1 MQADIAQHRQRP
13 DLRLTVRGGAIALAA
28 VAGGVL
34 VASWVQ
40 PLLDG
45 ETLLLLGVLVA
56 ARFGGLGS
64 GLLACLLAT
73 LALDYFFI
81 SPLHQF
87 GLAPGQVPRPAA
99 FVLLTVFFAVLVD
112 SRQRAERALKV
123 AHDDMESRVHQRTAE
138 LQQVNEQLR
147 SEIADRRRADEALRE
162 KASLLNLTHDSI
174 FVRRVEDDV
183 ITYWNRGA
191 ESLYGWTA
199 GQTVGRVSHE
209 LLLTIF
215 PAPID
220 EINARLVST
229 GRWEGELVHTKA
241 DGDHVVVA
249 SRWALLPDSE
259 GNPLAVLETNNDI
272 TASKRA
278 EQALRQQA
286 NLLEQTHDAIFV
298 WDFRGTIVYWNRGAE
313 QLYGFSRE
321 EATGRRSH
329 DLLHTEHPMPTAAF
343 ESALERDAE
352 WTGELVH
359 TTRSGQKII
368 VESRHM
374 LLLEADGRR
383 LVLETNR
390 DITERKR
397 AEQALEELAG
407 RLITAQE
414 EERRRIGRELHDH
427 ISQMLGVLTVKIDQ
441 LRAENPA
448 APDLAAALDD
458 LRRDSTQ
465 ITNDVHRLSH
475 RLHSSMLDYL
485 GLVPAL
491 QKLVSE
497 FSERNGI
504 GITFAHTSLP
514 ASLPPDVA
522 LCLFRVV
529 EESLTNIAKH
539 SKAPSAAI
547 HLTGGADGI
556 RLRIE
561 DAGTGFDMA
570 LLAGRPGLGFI
581 SMQERLRV
589 LHGGMRVESGP
600 SRGTR
605 IDAWVPAMPLPGAAQ
620 DTFRTEPA

>member
-1 MQADIAQHRQRP
+1 MQAHIAQHRQRP
-13 DLRLTVRGGAIALAA
+13 DLRLTARRGAVALAA

-34 VASWVQ
+34 VALWVQ
-40 PLLDG
+40 PVLDG
-45 ETLLLLGVLVA
+45 ETLLLVAVLAA

-64 GLLACLLAT
+64 GLLACLLAA

-81 SPLHQF
+81 PPLHQF
-87 GLAPGQVPRPAA
+87 GLAPGQLPRPAA
-99 FVLLTVFFAVLVD
+99 FVLLTVFFAILVD
-112 SRQRAERALKV
+112 SRQRAERALKM
-123 AHDDMESRVHQRTAE
+123 AHDEMESRIHERTAE

-147 SEIADRRRADEALRE
+147 SEIADRRRAEDAVRE

-199 GQTVGRVSHE
+199 WQTVGRVSHE

-220 EINARLVST
+220 EITARLVSA

-241 DGDHVVVA
+241 DGDQVIVA

-259 GNPLAVLETNNDI
+259 GNPLAILETNNDI

-329 DLLHTEHPMPTAAF
+329 DLLHTEHPMLTAAF

-397 AEQALEELAG
+397 TEQALEELAG

-441 LRAENPA
+441 LRAESPA

-458 LRRDSTQ
+458 LRRDSTE

-504 GITFAHTSLP
+504 GITFAHTALP
-514 ASLPPDVA
+514 ASMPPDVA

-539 SKAPSAAI
+539 SKAPSGAI
-547 HLTGGADGI
+547 QITGSPDGVH
-556 RLRIE
+556 LRIE
-561 DAGTGFDMA
+561 DAGTGFDTA
-570 LLAGRPGLGFI
+570 ALAGKASLGFV

-589 LHGGMRVESGP
+589 LHGTMHVDSAP

-605 IDAWVPAMPLPGAAQ
+605 IDAWVPVMLLPSARHE
-620 DTFRTEPA
+620 TFRTEPA

>member
-1 MQADIAQHRQRP
+1 
-13 DLRLTVRGGAIALAA
+13 
-28 VAGGVL
+28 
-34 VASWVQ
+34 
-40 PLLDG
+40 
-45 ETLLLLGVLVA
+45 
-56 ARFGGLGS
+56 
-64 GLLACLLAT
+64 
-73 LALDYFFI
+73 
-81 SPLHQF
+81 
-87 GLAPGQVPRPAA
+87 
-99 FVLLTVFFAVLVD
+99 
-112 SRQRAERALKV
+112 
-123 AHDDMESRVHQRTAE
+123 
-138 LQQVNEQLR
+138 
-147 SEIADRRRADEALRE
+147 
-162 KASLLNLTHDSI
+162 
-174 FVRRVEDDV
+174 
-183 ITYWNRGA
+183 
-191 ESLYGWTA
+191 
-199 GQTVGRVSHE
+199 
-209 LLLTIF
+209 
-215 PAPID
+215 
-220 EINARLVST
+220 
-229 GRWEGELVHTKA
+229 
-241 DGDHVVVA
+241 
-249 SRWALLPDSE
+249 
-259 GNPLAVLETNNDI
+259 
-272 TASKRA
+272 
-278 EQALRQQA
+278 
-286 NLLEQTHDAIFV
+286 
-298 WDFRGTIVYWNRGAE
+298 
-313 QLYGFSRE
+313 
-321 EATGRRSH
+321 
-329 DLLHTEHPMPTAAF
+329 
-343 ESALERDAE
+343 
-352 WTGELVH
+352 
-359 TTRSGQKII
+359 
-368 VESRHM
+368 
-374 LLLEADGRR
+374 
-383 LVLETNR
+383 
-390 DITERKR
+390 
-397 AEQALEELAG
+397 
-407 RLITAQE
+407 
-414 EERRRIGRELHDH
+414 
-427 ISQMLGVLTVKIDQ
+427 MLGVLTVKIDQ